1 MITGTHDE
9 LRATRHRERGAALIV
24 SLVMLLAMTIL
35 AVTAARTTSLQER
48 MAGNLRQH
56 AVAFEAAEAT
66 LRHGEAWVASRV
78 GGPRPQAVAP
88 SSCAAPPCDVLTL
101 NDLDPMAGSTWG
113 SNDVQTNSEITQV
126 ASDPEYFIE
135 QQQIV
140 RDSLNR
146 GQSTDES
153 ARIYYRVTARA
164 IGENTTAVSILRSTY
179 AARF

>member
-1 MITGTHDE
+1 MTNAF
-9 LRATRHRERGAALIV
+9 ATRARPRRERGAALII
-24 SLVMLLAMTIL
+24 SLIILLAMTVIG
-35 AVTAARTTSLQER
+35 VTAARTTTLQER

-56 AVAFEAAEAT
+56 SVAFEAAETT
-66 LRHGEAWVASRV
+66 LRHGEAWVSSQI

-88 SSCAAPPCDVLTL
+88 ASCSAPPCDVLTL
-101 NDLDPMAGSTWG
+101 NDLDPLDKATWTGSQ
-113 SNDVQTNSEITQV
+113 VQDGPHIADA
-126 ASDPEYFIE
+126 ASDPQYFIE

-140 RDSLNR
+140 RDSLNA

-164 IGENTTAVSILRSTY
+164 VGGTGTAVSILRSTY